1 MPCSHFSFCI
11 LHFAFPCWADLPTFY
26 FPLRL
31 PKERA
36 GFFIGSLGG
45 LWRKK
50 CLLSKNRLT
59 HLAVWLNSHTIMKK
73 FLAPLIAL
81 CLGAIFASET
91 AQASSYYY
99 TTNTSQTITN
109 TVYRSWQN
117 FVFNGFNEIDP
128 VKGGLFDLLG
138 VTVTINSS
146 ELAGSSFVQ
155 NDGRDPASV
164 TGYSSTFLVNAS
176 NSLGYTTFSNSI
188 TPIATTPDWPVTIA
202 PGATQNLTLNSGQY
216 FVNPSTPNIQNIAS
230 SFFNAYSGVGT
241 IAFAL
246 RNPIL
251 LASDGDN
258 YIANTTG
265 AGALTSMT
273 VTYTYGVPEPSTYIL
288 FGLGGLALVVAYRR
302 KRAA

>member
-1 MPCSHFSFCI
+1 MK
-11 LHFAFPCWADLPTFY
+11 T
-26 FPLRL
+26 
-31 PKERA
+31 
-36 GFFIGSLGG
+36 
-45 LWRKK
+45 
-50 CLLSKNRLT
+50 
-59 HLAVWLNSHTIMKK
+59 MKK
-73 FLAPLIAL
+73 FLAPLFAL
-81 CLGAIFASET
+81 CLGAIFASEA

-155 NDGRDPASV
+155 NNGQDPASV

-176 NSLGYTTFSNSI
+176 NSLGYTALSNSI
-188 TPIATTPDWPVTIA
+188 TSIATTPDWSTVTIA

-230 SFFNAYSGVGT
+230 GFFNAYSGVGT

-246 RNPIL
+246 RNPML
-251 LASDGDN
+251 LASDGDI
-258 YIANTTG
+258 YTANVTG
-265 AGALTSMT
+265 AGAFTSMT
-273 VTYTYGVPEPSTYIL
+273 VTYTYGVPEPSTYVL